1 MKKEIDQAAAK
12 SALHRVQRAQA
23 RFFQAL
29 ADLEDEL
36 GIELNRT
43 EEYEAL
49 SIEDLTSERISIY
62 PKAGAQ

>member
-12 SALHRVQRAQA
+12 NALHRVQLAQL
-23 RFFQAL
+23 RFFKAL
-29 ADLEDEL
+29 SDLEDEL

-43 EEYEAL
+43 DEYEAL
-49 SIEDLTSERISIY
+49 SVEDLTSERISIY